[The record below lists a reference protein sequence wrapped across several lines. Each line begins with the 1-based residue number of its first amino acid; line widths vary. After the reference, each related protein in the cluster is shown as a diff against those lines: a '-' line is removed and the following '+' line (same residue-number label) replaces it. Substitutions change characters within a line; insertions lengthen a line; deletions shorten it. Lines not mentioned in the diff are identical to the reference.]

1 MLNMKIFFDKCK
13 LSYTT
18 FDLMSNYLF
27 SKKKKKKKK
36 GE

>member
-13 LSYTT
+13 LFYTT
-18 FDLMSNYLF
+18 FDLMSNCLF
-27 SKKKKKKKK
+27 SKRKRKRKK